1 MKFILKILKVMKIIS
16 FLFADLNSTDVNEFI
31 IYSDLHDNNLQ
42 SFMWTD
48 ELKIL

>member
-1 MKFILKILKVMKIIS
+1 MKFILKVLKVIKAIS
-16 FLFADLNSTDVNEFI
+16 FSFADLDSTDVDEFT

-48 ELKIL
+48 ELKAS